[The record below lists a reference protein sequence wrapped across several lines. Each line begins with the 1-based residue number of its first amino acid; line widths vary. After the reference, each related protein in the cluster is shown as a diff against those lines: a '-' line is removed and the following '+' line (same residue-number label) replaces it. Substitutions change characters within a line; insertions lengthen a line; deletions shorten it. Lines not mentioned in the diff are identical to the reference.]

1 MNFKN
6 FEKKFTTLTTD
17 LLQASWSQIR
27 FTPDLVTNEQLA
39 VGVLINW
46 NGIVHTKF
54 IEDFS
59 RVECAYGADIVGYIK
74 SCIELFEDFLHS
86 NYEDSFSSQLI
97 IDKRGFVQGESID
110 GILDELLVRAVPLS
124 IPHQNKNS
132 FKKQFHTIKTVKF
145 HSEVKSYIK
154 NKMGEIY
161 KDIFNDN
168 ETVLVGDSL
177 IGYKRLPVAIN
188 IKKNNK
194 VGDFLSTVYATSD
207 TLEINCLKAL
217 RDLRAVKKYAN
228 SNSDFKLFMLS
239 PDDLNLDL
247 LSKQDKKKRNDIIDT
262 FKWSLRSEGIDLI
275 EECHIDTASEKL
287 IDWSGINKQEI
298 FEII

>member
-6 FEKKFTTLTTD
+6 FEKKFTTSTIE

-39 VGVLINW
+39 VGVLVNW

-59 RVECAYGADIVGYIK
+59 RIECAYGVDLVSYIK

-86 NYEDSFSSQLI
+86 NYESSFSSQLI

-110 GILDELLVRAVPLS
+110 GILDELLARAVPLS
-124 IPHQNKNS
+124 IPHQNKS
-132 FKKQFHTIKTVKF
+132 AFKKQFHTIKTVKF

-217 RDLRAVKKYAN
+217 RDLRAVKKYATSAN
-228 SNSDFKLFMLS
+228 DFKLFMLS

-275 EECHIDTASEKL
+275 EECHIDKASEKL
-287 IDWSGINKQEI
+287 IDWSGIDKQAI
-298 FEII
+298 FENI